1 MLQWKRRWKRSEDLL
16 TDLSKSLAWVY
27 FQAMP
32 KRAVERGNSAIAPHG
47 DGLVA
52 TTSAGRFYTGYRRS
66 YSFGARGQC
75 APSSWTRFEK
85 LVGGKRD
92 GKALQGGCFAGR
104 GATSFVFSG
113 TDCAL
118 LDAKYDVTGSGRG
131 IPRGWHR
138 RGYGISYKL
147 CRMRAGGDGAC
158 EGGKSPTGG
167 GPRLSILLVRQPVT
181 GNGELFR
188 PIIQGHRGGG

>member
-1 MLQWKRRWKRSEDLL
+1 MTGWSPRQVLVGFTLDTEDLTL
-16 TDLSKSLAWVY
+16 LVRVGNVRHLPGRGLKNLS
-27 FQAMP
+27 
-32 KRAVERGNSAIAPHG
+32 
-47 DGLVA
+47 
-52 TTSAGRFYTGYRRS
+52 
-66 YSFGARGQC
+66 GASG
-75 APSSWTRFEK
+75 TEK
-85 LVGGKRD
+85 LYKGV
-92 GKALQGGCFAGR
+92 AFASR